1 MDFSNI
7 EHRESIDLDLGRYLQ
22 TLKRRWFWLLGV
34 FVLSVSGAVY
44 ATQFLTPTY
53 ENSGKILFKVDRTS
67 SLAGIGEGL
76 GELKALL
83 ADQTPLSTQ
92 IELMYSNPLLETVI
106 ERLNLTN
113 EDGEPVAPEDIR
125 RNLDMRIIG
134 GTDIVLLTY
143 QSRNPQEVADVINTV
158 MEVYIEANVSS
169 IRQDASGAK
178 EFIQEQLPRVQKE
191 LFLAEKSIQD
201 FKERNEIVDLGT
213 EFAISVQEMAQLN
226 RNITTLEAELNAVQS
241 LVNSLGNQVG
251 LNLEEAIA
259 VNTLSQSPVVRA
271 ALQELENVEG
281 ELAQE
286 QRRFR
291 DENPRIIS
299 LKGKRDN
306 LENLLQREIQVYLG
320 SSRPF
325 SRGLLRVMDVKNNKI
340 EEFVNAEIRRLDL
353 TKQLDSLYEARDGLE
368 RRARILP
375 QLEQQQQELERKAE
389 VARLTY
395 RTLLQNLEEAQ
406 VAANK
411 ITNNARIIE
420 TANVPDEG
428 KTAKVPLLALGVMGG
443 LVASTTLLL
452 LMEMGDKSLRT
463 VAETRDLF
471 GYTLLGIIPS
481 FAAPPFYRYLT
492 GGDRSSV
499 QVPVVDTPGSLISEI
514 YRMIQANLKFLGSDR
529 KVRVIVV
536 SSSVPQEGKST
547 VSANLAAAIAQLG
560 HRVILIDG
568 DMRQPIQHHIWGLT
582 NAVGLSDVLVEEAT
596 LSEAV
601 KPGIDQ
607 LDILTAGVTPPNPLA
622 LLDSRRM
629 TSLIRNFSEEYDFV
643 IIDTPPLLLAADAL
657 TLANMASGVLMV
669 ARPRILDRDSAKAA
683 KEILGRSGQRI
694 LGTVI
699 NGISK
704 NESTKYFYHAQRYFP
719 LQKSHRRDRSGSP
732 QKISSKNSS

>member
-34 FVLSVSGAVY
+34 FVLTVSVAVY
-44 ATQFLTPTY
+44 ATKFLSPTY
-53 ENSGKILFKVDRTS
+53 QNSGKILFKVDRTS

-92 IELMYSNPLLETVI
+92 IELMNSNPLLETVI
-106 ERLNLTN
+106 KRLNLTD
-113 EDGEPVAPEDIR
+113 EDGELITPEDIR
-125 RNLDMRIIG
+125 RNLDIRIIG
-134 GTDIVLLTY
+134 GTDVVLLTY
-143 QSRNPQEVADVINTV
+143 KSKNPQEVADVVNTI
-158 MEVYIEANVSS
+158 MEVYIEENVSGV
-169 IRQDASGAK
+169 RQEASSAK
-178 EFIQEQLPRVQKE
+178 EFIEEQLPRVQQE
-191 LFLAEKSIQD
+191 LFIAEQSIED
-201 FKERNEIVDLGT
+201 FKERNDIVDLGT
-213 EFAISVQEMAQLN
+213 ELAISVQEMAQLN

-241 LVNSLGNQVG
+241 LVNSLGNQLG
-251 LNLEEAIA
+251 LTLEEAIA
-259 VNTLSQSPVVRA
+259 VNTLSQSPVVRS
-271 ALQELENVEG
+271 ALQELENVEA

-306 LENLLQREIQVYLG
+306 LESLLQREIQVYLG
-320 SSRPF
+320 SGRSF
-325 SRGLLRVMDVKNNKI
+325 SRGLLRVMDVKNNQI
-340 EEFVNAEIRRLDL
+340 EEFVKAEIRRMDL
-353 TKQLDSLYEARDGLE
+353 TKQLDSLYEAHDSLE
-368 RRARILP
+368 RRARMLP

-420 TANVPDEG
+420 TANVPDKG
-428 KTAKVPLLALGVMGG
+428 KTAKIQLLVLGVMGG

-471 GYTLLGIIPS
+471 GYTLLGIVPS
-481 FAAPPFYRYLT
+481 FAPPPFYRYFT

-499 QVPVVDTPGSLISEI
+499 EVPVVDTPGSLISEI

-536 SSSVPQEGKST
+536 TSSVPQEGKST

-582 NAVGLSDVLVEEAT
+582 NAVGLSDVLVGQAP

-601 KPGIDQ
+601 NRGIDQ
-607 LDILTAGVTPPNPLA
+607 LDILTAGATPPNPLA

-629 TSLIRNFSEEYDFV
+629 TSLIRNFSEQYDFV
-643 IIDTPPLLLAADAL
+643 IIDTPPLVLAADAL
-657 TLANMASGVLMV
+657 TLASMASGVLMV
-669 ARPRILDRDSAKAA
+669 ARPRILDRDSAKLA
-683 KEILGRSGQRI
+683 KEILARSGQRI

-719 LQKSHRRDRSGSP
+719 LPKSRRRDRSEFP
-732 QKISSKNSS
+732 QKISSRSSS